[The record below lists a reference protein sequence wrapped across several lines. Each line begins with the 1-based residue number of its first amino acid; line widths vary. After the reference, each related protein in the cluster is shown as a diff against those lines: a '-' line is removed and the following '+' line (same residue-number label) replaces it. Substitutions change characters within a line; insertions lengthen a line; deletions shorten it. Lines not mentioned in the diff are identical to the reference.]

1 MFCLNLGLGDALGVD
16 WASLVQESQFI
27 QKDSTL
33 ETTAKQRWQP
43 YRIFLD
49 VGISYKMAGN
59 LFAEEI
65 LKNSFEKLKI
75 EEFERKKI
83 LKSVKTEEIF
93 IKKEIIEDGEEE
105 QQQQQQQVPVDEELD
120 TKLDDDFEI
129 YNKMNPIACV
139 QVASRLKHF
148 QRKNLIINASG
159 DFSRGLSARRDLQL
173 RRQLCGFPS
182 KEINNSVGSNINSN
196 SNNRTNQSSVFN
208 SELAKTAVNLFQ
220 RAISKAQ

>member
-1 MFCLNLGLGDALGVD
+1 MGDALGVD
-16 WASLVQESQFI
+16 WASLVQESRFI

-49 VGISYKMAGN
+49 VGVSYEMAGN
-59 LFAEEI
+59 EFAEEI
-65 LKNSFEKLKI
+65 LKNSLEKLKI
-75 EEFERKKI
+75 EELERKKS
-83 LKSVKTEEIF
+83 KCVKTEEIF
-93 IKKEIIEDGEEE
+93 IKKEIIEDGEENGE
-105 QQQQQQQVPVDEELD
+105 PEPIAED
-120 TKLDDDFEI
+120 TEIDDLEI
-129 YNKMNPIACV
+129 YYKSSPVACV
-139 QVASRLKHF
+139 QVAGRRKFL

-182 KEINNSVGSNINSN
+182 KEINNSVGSNVNSN

-208 SELAKTAVNLFQ
+208 SELAKAAVNLFQ

>member
-1 MFCLNLGLGDALGVD
+1 MGDALGVD
-16 WASLVQESQFI
+16 WASLVQESRFI

-49 VGISYKMAGN
+49 VGVSYEMAGN
-59 LFAEEI
+59 EFAEEI
-65 LKNSFEKLKI
+65 LKNSLEKLKI
-75 EEFERKKI
+75 EELERKKS
-83 LKSVKTEEIF
+83 KCVKTEEIF
-93 IKKEIIEDGEEE
+93 IKKEIIEDGEDNGE
-105 QQQQQQQVPVDEELD
+105 QQEPIPEED
-120 TKLDDDFEI
+120 TKLDDLEI
-129 YNKMNPIACV
+129 YNQMNPVACV
-139 QVASRLKHF
+139 QVASRRNFL

-182 KEINNSVGSNINSN
+182 REINNSVGSNVNSN

-208 SELAKTAVNLFQ
+208 SELAKAAVNLFQ

>member
-1 MFCLNLGLGDALGVD
+1 MGDALGVD
-16 WASLVQESQFI
+16 WASLVQESRFI

-49 VGISYKMAGN
+49 VGVSYEMAGN
-59 LFAEEI
+59 EFAEEI
-65 LKNSFEKLKI
+65 LKNSLEKLKI
-75 EEFERKKI
+75 EELERM
-83 LKSVKTEEIF
+83 KSKCVKTEEIF
-93 IKKEIIEDGEEE
+93 IKKEIIEDGEENGEENGE
-105 QQQQQQQVPVDEELD
+105 QQEPIPEED
-120 TKLDDDFEI
+120 TKLDDLEI
-129 YNKMNPIACV
+129 YNQMNPVACV
-139 QVASRLKHF
+139 QVASRRNFL

-182 KEINNSVGSNINSN
+182 REINNSVGSNVNSN

-208 SELAKTAVNLFQ
+208 SELAKAAVNLFQ